1 MSKQKSKL
9 PQSKADAPSDRRQF
23 LKQIGTGAAVATAVL
38 AAPNVARAQDKVT
51 LKFQSTWPAKD
62 IFNEFAGD
70 YVAKV
75 NEMAGGR
82 LELQLLA
89 AGTVVKAFELQQA
102 VNDGI
107 LDGGHG
113 VCAYWYGK
121 SKAFSL
127 FGTAPALG
135 WNANQLL
142 GWIKY
147 GGGQAFYEELV
158 GKILGLNLVGF
169 LTGPMPTQPLGWF
182 KKPVESPDAVQRPEI
197 SYRGP
202 VGRPDERSRRRRDRD
217 GRRRDR
223 ACDADRH
230 ARRGGIQQSII
241 GPGARIYRCQQGLH
255 AAKLSP
261 GRRML

>member
-1 MSKQKSKL
+1 MQRHPIHSWNPEYASATLSARRRGAATRGTDRSYCSKQST
-9 PQSKADAPSDRRQF
+9 PTWEENDEQAEIQASAIDGGRAIRRRQF
-23 LKQIGTGAAVATAVL
+23 LKQIGTGAAVATAAL

-89 AGTVVKAFELQQA
+89 AGAVVKAFELQQA

-121 SKAFSL
+121 SKAYSL

-135 WNANQLL
+135 WNANQML
-142 GWIKY
+142 GWIST
-147 GGGQAFYEELV
+147 A
-158 GKILGLNLVGF
+158 
-169 LTGPMPTQPLGWF
+169 
-182 KKPVESPDAVQRPEI
+182 A
-197 SYRGP
+197 
-202 VGRPDERSRRRRDRD
+202 
-217 GRRRDR
+217 
-223 ACDADRH
+223 
-230 ARRGGIQQSII
+230 ARRSTRNWSARYSVSIWS
-241 GPGARIYRCQQGLH
+241 A
-255 AAKLSP
+255 S
-261 GRRML
+261 